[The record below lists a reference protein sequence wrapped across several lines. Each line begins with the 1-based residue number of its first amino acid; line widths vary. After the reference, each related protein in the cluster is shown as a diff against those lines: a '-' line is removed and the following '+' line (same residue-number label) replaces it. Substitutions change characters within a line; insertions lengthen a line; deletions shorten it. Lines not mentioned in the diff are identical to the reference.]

1 MKIQVHPIENK
12 RKHNKGMR
20 NLRQLVIDYKIDLE
34 IEFIGGRIR
43 N

>member
-1 MKIQVHPIENK
+1 MKIKVIPTENK

-20 NLRQLVIDYKIDLE
+20 NLRQLVIDYNIDVE
-34 IEFIGGRIR
+34 IEFIGGRVI

>member
-1 MKIQVHPIENK
+1 MKIKVNPIENK

-20 NLRQLVIDYKIDLE
+20 NLRQLVIDYGIPLE
-34 IEFIGGRIR
+34 IEFIGGRVK